1 MRNQNLCYHLHH
13 MVAGKMEKHCFTALW
28 SWIDPSGS
36 RPIISLVRQWGALGS
51 GVTCRGKTAQC
62 CRRLA
67 PRGLDKLPGL
77 WTLHLFAWYQMP
89 LAWPHFPFPVGLWSH
104 WVPITVAA
112 IIVISSNAP
121 RAFLRAYWLIQL
133 EKSKYRERKLKLV
146 CFCLAYLPSE
156 SIPALSSVW

>member
-89 LAWPHFPFPVGLWSH
+89 FGLTSFSL
-104 WVPITVAA
+104 PCRS
-112 IIVISSNAP
+112 VIPLGTNHCSCNHCYLFQCPQSLPKSLLTDSVREIQISRKKAQISLFLP
-121 RAFLRAYWLIQL
+121 R
-133 EKSKYRERKLKLV
+133 
-146 CFCLAYLPSE
+146 
-156 SIPALSSVW
+156 LSA